1 MKQIVL
7 GLVFIGLLLPTVILI
22 WKWLIDEFKNK

>member
-7 GLVFIGLLLPTVILI
+7 GLVFIGLILPTTILI
-22 WKWLIDEFKNK
+22 WKMLIDEFKNK